1 MRKIAVFD
9 EATVETLKYMVNY
22 GYDREG
28 MIRTATEKTQITD
41 SFMREF
47 EKEINSDIFSKS
59 FMLSVNMIQKY
70 PEMFDFDLWIEG
82 GNFDPLTIFDNEFYL
97 MYGHRVNDSVIE
109 KIGEKLVDSI
119 TFEQLNMYFA
129 SLNPVNRTILFNR
142 AIDNLTDE
150 QIGMLVPQIDFATV
164 SASLYKRTTT
174 DMIKNILD
182 NSESITLT
190 RYLGLIMRAN
200 NIKFAREMIVNNE
213 KEFVTDTD
221 IDNKLWAKIVEFL
234 PEDVL
239 ARAIDLGE
247 KYSPNSISY
256 YVLAYCL
263 KMKDFEED
271 DLVMIV
277 PSFQRNNLITALANY
292 AKAREYDT
300 LLMACALQ

>member
-1 MRKIAVFD
+1 MKKIAVFD

-28 MIRTATEKTQITD
+28 MIRTATEKTQISD

-47 EKEINSDIFSKS
+47 DKDITSDIFSKS
-59 FMLSVNMIQKY
+59 FMLPVNMIQKY
-70 PEMFDFDLWIEG
+70 PEMFDFDLWVEG

-109 KIGEKLVDSI
+109 KIGEKLIDNI
-119 TFEQLNMYFA
+119 TFEQMNMYFV
-129 SLNPVNRTILFNR
+129 SINSVNRTTLFNR
-142 AIDNLTDE
+142 AIDNLTDD
-150 QIGMLVPQIDFATV
+150 QISDLVPQIDLATV

-174 DMIKNILD
+174 DMIKNIID
-182 NSESITLT
+182 NSENITLT
-190 RYLGLIMRAN
+190 RFLSLIMRAN
-200 NIKFAREMIVNNE
+200 NIKFARDMLINNE
-213 KEFVTDTD
+213 KEFATDTD

-234 PEDVL
+234 PEDAL
-239 ARAIDLGE
+239 AKAIDLGE

-271 DLVMIV
+271 DLVMII
-277 PSFQRNNLITALANY
+277 PSFQRNNLVTALANY
-292 AKAREYDT
+292 AKARDYDT